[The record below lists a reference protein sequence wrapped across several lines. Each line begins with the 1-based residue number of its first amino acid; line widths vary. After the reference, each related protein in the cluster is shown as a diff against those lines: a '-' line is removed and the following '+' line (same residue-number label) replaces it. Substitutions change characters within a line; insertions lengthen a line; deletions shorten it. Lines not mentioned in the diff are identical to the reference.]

1 MILSAPD
8 APPPPDLLA
17 DASLFLDFDGTLVE
31 LLADPGL
38 TNVNDHLV
46 KLMESLALAL
56 DGRVAIISGR
66 PVETIRAL
74 FPIPLPV
81 LAGSHGLEIVL
92 PDGVMLAPERHGALD
107 RIASAMRDFISTR
120 PGLLIEE
127 KPFGVAL
134 HYRRAAH
141 EEERSHALANML
153 AEETGFHV
161 QTGKMMVELRIGG
174 ADKGSAL
181 RRLMEVAP
189 MAGHRPVFIG
199 DDDTDEPGMAAA
211 ADLGGAAILVG
222 ASRPSAAAYRLPDV
236 AATLGWLEAA
246 AGAAR

>member
-1 MILSAPD
+1 MER
-8 APPPPDLLA
+8 
-17 DASLFLDFDGTLVE
+17 LDFVL
-31 LLADPGL
+31 
-38 TNVNDHLV
+38 
-46 KLMESLALAL
+46 S
-56 DGRVAIISGR
+56 GRVAIISGR

-74 FPIPLPV
+74 FPVPLPV
-81 LAGSHGLEIVL
+81 LAGSHGLEIAL
-92 PDGVMLAPERHGALD
+92 PGGVMLAPERHEGLE
-107 RIASAMRDFISTR
+107 RIVTAMREFISTR

-141 EEERSHALANML
+141 EGERSHALANML

-189 MAGHRPVFIG
+189 MAGHRPIFIG
-199 DDDTDEPGMAAA
+199 DDDTDEPGMVAATA
-211 ADLGGAAILVG
+211 LGGAAILVG
-222 ASRPSAAAYRLPDV
+222 EGRPSAAAYRLPNV
-236 AATLGWLEAA
+236 AATLAWLEAA
-246 AGAAR
+246 AGAAP